1 MSHYEHM
8 KVLEEPSVLVRARVP
23 ASRLRN
29 AELILA
35 KMGLKTS
42 DAINILMAQVELRRG
57 LPFDMSLRD
66 RSTLS
71 ADAQADEWTEAL
83 GEY

>member
-1 MSHYEHM
+1 M
-8 KVLEEPSVLVRARVP
+8 KTITSKSVLVRARVP

-29 AELILA
+29 AQRILD

-42 DAINILMAQVELRRG
+42 DAINVLMAQIELHQG
-57 LPFDMSLRD
+57 LPFDMTLAETG
-66 RSTLS
+66 TLS
-71 ADAQADEWTEAL
+71 PDDQAAEWTEAF